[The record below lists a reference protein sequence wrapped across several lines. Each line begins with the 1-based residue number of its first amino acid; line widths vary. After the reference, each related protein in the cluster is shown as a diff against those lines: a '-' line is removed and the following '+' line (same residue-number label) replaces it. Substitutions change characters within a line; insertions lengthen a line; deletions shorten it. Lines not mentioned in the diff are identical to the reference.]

1 MRNVSQL
8 HPELQKKVEQLKILC
23 QQNGITIGIS
33 ECVRTVAEQDVLY
46 AKGRTMPGKIVTK
59 AKGNT
64 YSSMHQWGVAFDFYL
79 KMDVDGDGSVS
90 DDALNNS
97 TELFNKVGKIG
108 QSIGLE
114 WGGAWK
120 SMKDLPH
127 FQLPNWGSTPAKLKR
142 LYGTPEKFMATWKK
156 KGQTVTESNKIT
168 TTTKE
173 SEDYNMK
180 TIKKGSKGN
189 AVKVW
194 QIIIGAAADGIFGSG
209 TESAT
214 KIWQSNHGLTADGI
228 VGKMSWK
235 AGLEAL

>member
-33 ECVRTVAEQDVLY
+33 ECVRTVAEQNVLY

-214 KIWQSNHGLTADGI
+214 KTWQSKHGLAADGI

>member
-33 ECVRTVAEQDVLY
+33 ECVRTVAEQDALY

-90 DDALNNS
+90 DDAFNNS
-97 TELFNKVGKIG
+97 AELFNKVGKIG

-214 KIWQSNHGLTADGI
+214 KTWQSKHGLAADGI

>member
-90 DDALNNS
+90 DDAFNNS

-180 TIKKGSKGN
+180 TIKKGSKGKS
-189 AVKVW
+189 VKVW

-214 KIWQSNHGLTADGI
+214 KTWQKNHGLTQDGV
-228 VGKMSWK
+228 VGKNSWK